1 MMKKNSLTIFII
13 IGIVCLVIGA
23 IFLKANIGKKGV
35 LVSQVT
41 EADVAFKEANAYF
54 SKGNLND
61 AESVYKDII
70 KDFPN
75 SKREVD
81 SFYMLGLLYERKDQ
95 LLDSKEYLSK
105 FLTNR
110 PEVPHSSQIQ
120 KKIWELNM
128 RVLFSPSLTPDS
140 FLYEVKFGD
149 TLNSIAKKFNTTTD
163 LIMRANN
170 LSNTNIKTGMRL
182 KVQNSKFSISVDKSE
197 NTLALKAND
206 QVIKIYNVATGS
218 NNSTPIGVFK
228 IVNKLINPPWYTE
241 KGIIP
246 SQSPENILGTR
257 WLGLSATGYGIHGT
271 TDPKT
276 IGSQCTLGCVR
287 MLNEEVEELYS
298 IVPVGTEVT
307 ITD

>member
-1 MMKKNSLTIFII
+1 MKKNSLTIFII

-23 IFLKANIGKKGV
+23 IFLKSNIGKKGV

-54 SKGNLND
+54 SRGKLDD
-61 AESVYKDII
+61 AEVAYKEII
-70 KDFPN
+70 RDFPN
-75 SKREVD
+75 SKRAVD
-81 SFYMLGLLYERKDQ
+81 SFYMLGLLYERKGQ

-105 FLTNR
+105 FLINR

-120 KKIWELNM
+120 KKVWELNM
-128 RVLFSPSLTPDS
+128 RVLFSPALTPDS

-149 TLNSIAKKFNTTTD
+149 TLNSIAKKFNTTTE

-170 LSNTNIKTGMRL
+170 LVNANIKTGMKL
-182 KVQNSKFSISVDKSE
+182 KIQNSKFSILVDNSE
-197 NTLALKAND
+197 NTLILKAND
-206 QVIKIYNVATGS
+206 EILKIYNVATGS
-218 NNSTPIGVFK
+218 NNSTPTGTFK
-228 IVNKLINPPWYTE
+228 VVNKLTNPPWYTE

-246 SQSPENILGTR
+246 PQSPENILGTR
-257 WLGLSATGYGIHGT
+257 WLGLSISGYGIHGT

-276 IGSQCTLGCVR
+276 IGSQCTLGCIR

-298 IVPVGTEVT
+298 IAPIGTEVV

>member
-1 MMKKNSLTIFII
+1 MKKNSLTIFVIVGII
-13 IGIVCLVIGA
+13 CLVIGA
-23 IFLKANIGKKGV
+23 VFLKANIGKKGV

-54 SKGNLND
+54 SKGNLSD
-61 AESVYKDII
+61 AETAYKGII

-81 SFYMLGLLYERKDQ
+81 SFYMLGLLYERKGQ
-95 LLDSKEYLSK
+95 LLDAKEYLSK
-105 FLTNR
+105 FLINR

-149 TLNSIAKKFNTTTD
+149 TLNSIAKKFNTNTE
-163 LIMRANN
+163 LIMKTNN
-170 LSNTNIKTGMRL
+170 LANANIKTGMKL
-182 KVQNSKFSISVDKSE
+182 KVQNSKFSVSVDKSE
-197 NTLALKAND
+197 NMLTLKSND
-206 QVIKIYNVATGS
+206 EILKIYSVATGS
-218 NNSTPIGVFK
+218 NNSTPTGTFK
-228 IVNKLINPPWYTE
+228 IVNKLTNPPWYTE

-246 SQSPENILGTR
+246 PQSPENILGTR
-257 WLGLSATGYGIHGT
+257 WLGLSSAGYGIHGT

-298 IVPVGTEVT
+298 IVPIGTEVT